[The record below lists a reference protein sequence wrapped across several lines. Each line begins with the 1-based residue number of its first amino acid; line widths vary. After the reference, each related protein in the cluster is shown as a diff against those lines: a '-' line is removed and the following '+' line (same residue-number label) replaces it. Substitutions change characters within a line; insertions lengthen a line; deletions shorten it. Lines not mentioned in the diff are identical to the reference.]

1 MKKLPQPTKYTPKK
15 YQKLYTMKK
24 LNTFLFCLALMCS
37 TALLAGTVDVRFS
50 NPHVENSKYV
60 VDVQVRAEDIHFELG
75 SATIFFTYNTT
86 QIAHPTFAA
95 LNFNES
101 NQCAANSSV
110 APYKNSFNYL
120 EHSGT
125 IGEGNYSISLM
136 IPNMGCPTV
145 TNEWINVA
153 SFSFDIVNPTL
164 QPSLNF
170 NSNYTAFNTV
180 ENTGLALNIGT
191 LGSTESSTG
200 INNPSNNTFSVAP
213 TVTTGKVTL
222 NCLLPQS
229 TDLSINIYDMAG
241 KIVQSMNRKQQ
252 VGSQQIELDLSRLP
266 NAANLVE
273 LSTNGSTQTQKVMVQ
288 R

>member
-1 MKKLPQPTKYTPKK
+1 
-15 YQKLYTMKK
+15 
-24 LNTFLFCLALMCS
+24 
-37 TALLAGTVDVRFS
+37 
-50 NPHVENSKYV
+50 
-60 VDVQVRAEDIHFELG
+60 
-75 SATIFFTYNTT
+75 
-86 QIAHPTFAA
+86 
-95 LNFNES
+95 
-101 NQCAANSSV
+101 
-110 APYKNSFNYL
+110 
-120 EHSGT
+120 
-125 IGEGNYSISLM
+125 
-136 IPNMGCPTV
+136 
-145 TNEWINVA
+145 
-153 SFSFDIVNPTL
+153 
-164 QPSLNF
+164 
-170 NSNYTAFNTV
+170 

-266 NAANLVE
+266 NAAYLVE